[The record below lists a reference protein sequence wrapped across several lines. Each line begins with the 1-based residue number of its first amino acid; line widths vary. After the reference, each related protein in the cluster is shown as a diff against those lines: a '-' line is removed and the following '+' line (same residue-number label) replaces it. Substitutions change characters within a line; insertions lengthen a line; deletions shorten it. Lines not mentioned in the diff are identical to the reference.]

1 MQKSV
6 LRHFNSV
13 TYKVNLIILGTEN
26 SLNKC
31 QLLEDNSELGLKN
44 SEIRFLS
51 MLNGKINTL

>member
-31 QLLEDNSELGLKN
+31 QLLEDSSELGLKN

-51 MLNGKINTL
+51 MLNCKINTL